1 METHF
6 MLNIVVARR
15 GEELRWIDDLPE
27 HCTVTV
33 YSDDASLGIALDVTR
48 PVDLVRL
55 PGMHQVSELYLAH
68 LARPVIGGSTSHTV
82 FTPGDPLA
90 VCPDF
95 LALLEA
101 TELWHA
107 VQPLTQSRQ
116 PGTSPDT
123 DSTPPHDW
131 LAGLPVSP
139 VHFDLR
145 SWAPLGGFDRT
156 LYRARQR
163 YRQAQKL
170 SVEQHPAVHF
180 LQACHLDALARTV
193 AEHDLGVR
201 DSGRLFA
208 VQQSRLV
215 AWQSEHAPVLPQV
228 AQWLREDPSHIR
240 IWDQFWLHLFGLP
253 LVRLDT
259 PAPPPTASRAD
270 ADTDANDPWPEED
283 FSLSRALATI
293 DDTLARLAPPPLSQ
307 QRGRPSA
314 LQIARAAALHERQ
327 PDASAPARL
336 TRAERKELE
345 ALSERAAQAFRA
357 GDLQYAVAC
366 ARLALQ
372 QAEQHMASRFTLAMA
387 LAALGQREQAL
398 EQFERM
404 LQTEGLA
411 TGSVR
416 VPDRTVVLSRP
427 Q

>member
-1 METHF
+1 

-27 HCTVTV
+27 HCAVTV
-33 YSDDASLGIALDVTR
+33 YSDDTSLGVALDVTR
-48 PVDLVRL
+48 PVELVRL
-55 PGMHQVSELYLAH
+55 PGMHEVGELYLAH
-68 LARPVIGGSTSHTV
+68 LARPVTGGTTGHTV

-101 TELWHA
+101 ADLWEA
-107 VQPLTQSRQ
+107 VQPLTQTRPSE
-116 PGTSPDT
+116 TSPDIPLAET
-123 DSTPPHDW
+123 RDW
-131 LAGLPVSP
+131 LADLPVSP
-139 VHFDLR
+139 VRFDLR

-156 LYRARQR
+156 LYRLRER
-163 YRQAQKL
+163 YRQAHGL
-170 SVEQHPAVHF
+170 STAQHPAVHF
-180 LQACHLDALARTV
+180 LQGCHLDALAQTV

-201 DSGRLFA
+201 DSGLLFA

-215 AWQSEHAPVLPQV
+215 AWQSEHGPVLPQV
-228 AQWLREDPSHIR
+228 AQWLRQDPAHPR

-259 PAPPPTASRAD
+259 LTPVPTADPAD
-270 ADTDANDPWPEED
+270 ADLHDPWPEED

-293 DDTLARLAPPPLSQ
+293 DDTLARLAPPPLSPP
-307 QRGRPSA
+307 RSRPSA
-314 LQIARAAALHERQ
+314 LQIARVAAT
-327 PDASAPARL
+327 SRL
-336 TRAERKELE
+336 TRVERKELE
-345 ALSERAAQAFRA
+345 ELSERAAQAFRA

-372 QAEQHMASRFTLAMA
+372 QAEQHTASRFTLAMA

-398 EQFERM
+398 EQFERL
-404 LQTEGLA
+404 LQTD
-411 TGSVR
+411 GSAANGVR
-416 VPDRTVVLSRP
+416 VPDRTATLSRT